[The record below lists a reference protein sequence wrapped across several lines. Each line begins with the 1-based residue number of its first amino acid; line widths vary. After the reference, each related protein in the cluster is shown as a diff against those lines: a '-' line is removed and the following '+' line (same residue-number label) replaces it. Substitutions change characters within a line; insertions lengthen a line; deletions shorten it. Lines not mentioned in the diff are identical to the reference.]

1 MRLSEI
7 QNELLQRDVLFE
19 KNQNRTELSTLLQK
33 NLDEK
38 RNAGLSPSQNNTT
51 SLPDVSNL
59 SYSNIIEERYPLP
72 KGWAIKG
79 EQKYGK
85 KGSGTCI
92 AKEVVDLLK
101 GFFHAGNANSSQ
113 RYLPEDMF
121 RALSEKAD
129 NNELEHT
136 KILKVET
143 IRNWISQ
150 YSTAM
155 KKETAERMLASF
167 SNNTKSYQLF
177 YVNYSF
183 YSHCEMF
190 KLQKGEQKY
199 GKKGSG
205 TCIAKEVV
213 DLLKGFFHAGNAN
226 SSQRYLPE
234 DMFRALS
241 EKADNN
247 ELEHTKI
254 LKVETIR
261 NWISQYSTA
270 MKKET
275 AERMLASF
283 SNNTSI

>member
-38 RNAGLSPSQNNTT
+38 RNAGPSPSQNNTT

-59 SYSNIIEERYPLP
+59 PYSNIIEERYPLP

-85 KGSGTCI
+85 KGSGTRI

-101 GFFHAGNANSSQ
+101 GFFHTGNANSSQ
-113 RYLPEDMF
+113 HYLPEDMF

-136 KILKVET
+136 KIPKVET
-143 IRNWISQ
+143 IQNWISR
-150 YSTAM
+150 YSIAM

-167 SNNTKSYQLF
+167 SNNT
-177 YVNYSF
+177 
-183 YSHCEMF
+183 
-190 KLQKGEQKY
+190 
-199 GKKGSG
+199 
-205 TCIAKEVV
+205 IAKGRLALIF
-213 DLLKGFFHAGNAN
+213 DLKSVF
-226 SSQRYLPE
+226 
-234 DMFRALS
+234 
-241 EKADNN
+241 
-247 ELEHTKI
+247 
-254 LKVETIR
+254 
-261 NWISQYSTA
+261 
-270 MKKET
+270 
-275 AERMLASF
+275 AS
-283 SNNTSI
+283 